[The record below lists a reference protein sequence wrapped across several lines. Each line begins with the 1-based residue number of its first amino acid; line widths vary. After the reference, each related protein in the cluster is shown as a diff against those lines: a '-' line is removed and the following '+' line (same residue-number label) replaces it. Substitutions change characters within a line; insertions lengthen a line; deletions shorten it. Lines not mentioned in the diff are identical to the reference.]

1 MFKVFKTSIDI
12 GYYGLAFMHG
22 LIFSALLLTCFL
34 IYGEISASNFYNLKE
49 SQINHIADVLFYFL
63 SLTLFVGPLIPIE
76 YANTKRGIMKV
87 YYEEIDSTPA
97 KQALISKIY
106 ELKDKNALH
115 YADYKYL
122 SREQFYKICDIVSQ
136 YSIATKEKERAQ
148 KKLRKQSALIKKKQT
163 LYRVDELKKQIEQ
176 MPVL

>member
-22 LIFSALLLTCFL
+22 LIFAALLLTCFL
-34 IYGEISASNFYNLKE
+34 IYGEINTSNFANLKE
-49 SQINHIADVLFYFL
+49 SQINYIADVLFYFL
-63 SLTLFVGPLIPIE
+63 CLTLFVGSLIPIE

-106 ELKDKNALH
+106 ELKNREVLH

-122 SREQFYKICDIVSQ
+122 SRAQFNKICDLVSQ
-136 YSIATKEKERAQ
+136 YSIATKAKEKL
-148 KKLRKQSALIKKKQT
+148 KKQSTFGKKNSTIQ
-163 LYRVDELKKQIEQ
+163 RDNELKKQIRQ

>member
-22 LIFSALLLTCFL
+22 LIFGALLLTCFL
-34 IYGEISASNFYNLKE
+34 IYGEISVSNFYNLKE
-49 SQINHIADVLFYFL
+49 SQINYIADVLFYFL
-63 SLTLFVGPLIPIE
+63 SLTLFVGSLIPIE
-76 YANTKRGIMKV
+76 YANAKRGIMKI

-106 ELKDKNALH
+106 ELKNKNALH

-122 SREQFYKICDIVSQ
+122 SREQFNKICDLVSQ
-136 YSIATKEKERAQ
+136 YRIKVKEHERLKRQSTLAR
-148 KKLRKQSALIKKKQT
+148 KKRVSQRDDELIK
-163 LYRVDELKKQIEQ
+163 QIKQ

>member
-1 MFKVFKTSIDI
+1 MFKVFKTSINI

-22 LIFSALLLTCFL
+22 LIFGALLLTCFL
-34 IYGEISASNFYNLKE
+34 IYGEISTSNFYNLKE
-49 SQINHIADVLFYFL
+49 SQINYIADVLFYFL
-63 SLTLFVGPLIPIE
+63 SLTLFVGSLIPIE

-106 ELKDKNALH
+106 ELKNKNALR
-115 YADYKYL
+115 YDDYKYL
-122 SREQFYKICDIVSQ
+122 SRAQFNKICDLVSQ
-136 YSIATKEKERAQ
+136 YSIATRANEKF
-148 KKLRKQSALIKKKQT
+148 KKQSTFSKKNSIIQRDDELIK
-163 LYRVDELKKQIEQ
+163 QIKQ

>member
-22 LIFSALLLTCFL
+22 LIFVALLLTCFL
-34 IYGEISASNFYNLKE
+34 IYGEMSASNFYNLKE
-49 SQINHIADVLFYFL
+49 SQINYIANVLFYFL
-63 SLTLFVGPLIPIE
+63 CLTLFVGPLIPIE
-76 YANTKRGIMKV
+76 YANTKRGIMKL

-97 KQALISKIY
+97 KQALISRIH
-106 ELKDKNALH
+106 ELKNKNALH

-122 SREQFYKICDIVSQ
+122 SKAQFNKICDLVSQ
-136 YSIATKEKERAQ
+136 FSIATKAKE
-148 KKLRKQSALIKKKQT
+148 KLRKQSNLSKKNRALQRDDELIK
-163 LYRVDELKKQIEQ
+163 QIKQ